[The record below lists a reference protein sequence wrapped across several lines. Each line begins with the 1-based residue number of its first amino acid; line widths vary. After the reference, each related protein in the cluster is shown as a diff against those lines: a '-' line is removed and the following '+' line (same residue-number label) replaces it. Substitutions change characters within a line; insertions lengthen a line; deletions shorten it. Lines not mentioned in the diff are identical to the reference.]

1 MTPESEWFGVVLKT
15 ASEVVCSLAVVT
27 LQALPCSSHPSQKK
41 EETRLRHIFQN
52 TCTSHWP
59 FWFYLGVDG
68 IRRQLEKKKK
78 QNKILHSKTT
88 AGSPLIKRYHFFR
101 VSIRLVSVK
110 ELLLQRNRYFLI
122 TDLRCSSLHS
132 SRSASAIRRALT
144 FTNRRTTS
152 SVSSLLQKQVDI
164 ATHSHLTSKS
174 IKLKPA
180 LSYTDH
186 FWQTS
191 PFG

>member
-15 ASEVVCSLAVVT
+15 ACEVVCSPAVVT
-27 LQALPCSSHPSQKK
+27 LQALTAVILPKRTKQWGFV
-41 EETRLRHIFQN
+41 IFQN
-52 TCTSHWP
+52 TCTSHWWL
-59 FWFYLGVDG
+59 WFCLGVDG
-68 IRRQLEKKKK
+68 IRRQLEKKKT
-78 QNKILHSKTT
+78 NKILHSKTT
-88 AGSPLIKRYHFFR
+88 AGSPLIKHDHFFR

-110 ELLLQRNRYFLI
+110 ELLLQRNPYFLI
-122 TDLRCSSLHS
+122 TDLRCSRLHS
-132 SRSASAIRRALT
+132 SMSSSAIRRALT

-174 IKLKPA
+174 IKLKRA

-186 FWQTS
+186 
-191 PFG
+191 

>member
-15 ASEVVCSLAVVT
+15 ACEVVCSPAVVM
-27 LQALPCSSHPSQKK
+27 LQALTAVILPKRTKQWGFI
-41 EETRLRHIFQN
+41 IFQN
-52 TCTSHWP
+52 TCTLHWRL
-59 FWFYLGVDG
+59 WFYLGVDG
-68 IRRQLEKKKK
+68 IRRQLEKET
-78 QNKILHSKTT
+78 KIFHSKTT
-88 AGSPLIKRYHFFR
+88 VGSPLIKRYHFFR

-110 ELLLQRNRYFLI
+110 EPLLQRNPYFLI
-122 TDLRCSSLHS
+122 TDLRCSHLHS
-132 SRSASAIRRALT
+132 SVSSSAIRRALT

-174 IKLKPA
+174 IKLKRA

-186 FWQTS
+186 
-191 PFG
+191 

>member
-1 MTPESEWFGVVLKT
+1 MTPGLEWFGVVLKT
-15 ASEVVCSLAVVT
+15 ACEVVCSPAVVT
-27 LQALPCSSHPSQKK
+27 LQALTAVILPKRTKQWGFV
-41 EETRLRHIFQN
+41 IFQN

-59 FWFYLGVDG
+59 LWFYLGVDG

-78 QNKILHSKTT
+78 YFTVKQLQAVHSLNVTT
-88 AGSPLIKRYHFFR
+88 FFR
-101 VSIRLVSVK
+101 GSIRLVSVK
-110 ELLLQRNRYFLI
+110 ELLLQRNFYFPI
-122 TDLRCSSLHS
+122 TDLRCSRLHS
-132 SRSASAIRRALT
+132 SVSSSAIRRALT

-174 IKLKPA
+174 IKLKRA

-186 FWQTS
+186 
-191 PFG
+191 

>member
-15 ASEVVCSLAVVT
+15 ACEVVCSPAVVT
-27 LQALPCSSHPSQKK
+27 LQALTAVILPKRTKQWGFV
-41 EETRLRHIFQN
+41 IFQN

-59 FWFYLGVDG
+59 LWFCLGVDG
-68 IRRQLEKKKK
+68 IRRQLEKKKH
-78 QNKILHSKTT
+78 KIFHSKTT
-88 AGSPLIKRYHFFR
+88 VGSPLIKRYRFFR

-110 ELLLQRNRYFLI
+110 ELLLQRNFYFPI
-122 TDLRCSSLHS
+122 TDLRCSRLHS
-132 SRSASAIRRALT
+132 SVSSSAIRRALT

-174 IKLKPA
+174 IKLKRA

-186 FWQTS
+186 
-191 PFG
+191 